1 MLHNLQNYFE
11 VLSQTDSLHVDCCP
25 VLLLMWVVLSSS
37 SCGSLSCP
45 PPHVGRCPVLLL
57 MWVVVLSSSSCG
69 SLSCPPPHV
78 GHCPV
83 LLLLFSGQ
91 IKWREFQD
99 NPHAPGPTNQVITTE
114 KPHHTN
120 TARLGNT
127 HAHTHTRLQA
137 HVRTCMC
144 V

>member
-83 LLLLFSGQ
+83 LLLMWVIVLSSSCCLVVKLNGESFKT
-91 IKWREFQD
+91 ILM
-99 NPHAPGPTNQVITTE
+99 HQVLPIRSSLLRSLAIQT
-114 KPHHTN
+114 
-120 TARLGNT
+120 
-127 HAHTHTRLQA
+127 LQG
-137 HVRTCMC
+137 
-144 V
+144 